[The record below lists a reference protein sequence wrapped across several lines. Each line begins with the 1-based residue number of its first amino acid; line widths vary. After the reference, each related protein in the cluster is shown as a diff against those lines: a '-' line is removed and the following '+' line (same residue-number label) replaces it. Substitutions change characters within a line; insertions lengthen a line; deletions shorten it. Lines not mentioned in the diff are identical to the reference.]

1 MAAIGI
7 NVSDRQAVHGWE
19 AIMQTEISALEKDY
33 RHAKRNYDEAC
44 ARHVQ
49 ACDYLEDVK
58 ERGFDQS
65 LIDLAQIALNAAEY
79 RMDEAEIEKNQAYK
93 RLSCPHTHVK
103 VDSDMPDGMTLN
115 ICLMCGAIV

>member
-7 NVSDRQAVHGWE
+7 NVSTRDAVNGWE
-19 AIMQTEISALEKDY
+19 SIKPAELSALEREY
-33 RHAKRNYDEAC
+33 RHAKRKYDDAC
-44 ARHVQ
+44 ARHIQ

-79 RMDEAEIEKNQAYK
+79 RMDMAEIEKNQAYK

-103 VDSDMPDGMTLN
+103 VEPGIDGEE
-115 ICLMCGAIV
+115 IRFCLMCGAII

>member
-1 MAAIGI
+1 MTGKRSRLGVVIT
-7 NVSDRQAVHGWE
+7 NCPRWNE
-19 AIMQTEISALEKDY
+19 Y
-33 RHAKRNYDEAC
+33 RHAKESTTSTLGI
-44 ARHVQ
+44 Q

-79 RMDEAEIEKNQAYK
+79 RMDMAEIEKNQAYK

-103 VDSDMPDGMTLN
+103 VEPGIDGEE
-115 ICLMCGAIV
+115 IRFCLMCGAII